1 MLAFCLVLLYNLY
14 FSFPN
19 TIATNKLS
27 RHRGSFSNEDYARY
41 GEAESEH
48 AQILN

>member
-1 MLAFCLVLLYNLY
+1 MLAFCLVLLYNL
-14 FSFPN
+14 FFVSQIQLLQIN
-19 TIATNKLS
+19 CQDIG
-27 RHRGSFSNEDYARY
+27 GSLSNEDYARY